1 MLTLLLLRHA
11 KSSWDDPSLDDFDR
25 PLAKR
30 GTRAATAIGSY
41 LRAEGL
47 KPGLVLCSASV
58 RTRATLALALCELDD
73 PPPEIATS
81 DELYLA
87 GADAVLAELRRAGGT
102 TPTVMVVGHNPGLHA
117 LALSLSADGDRK
129 ALADL
134 AMKFPTGA
142 LAVIT
147 FDCARWSEIKPAGGR
162 LARFKTPRGLA

>member
-11 KSSWDDPSLDDFDR
+11 KSSWDDPELDDFDR

-30 GTRAATAIGSY
+30 GTRAASAIGSF
-41 LRAEGL
+41 LADTGL
-47 KPGLVLCSASV
+47 KPGLVLCSAAV
-58 RTRATLALALCELDD
+58 RTRATLALMLFELDD
-73 PPPEIATS
+73 PPPEVVTS
-81 DELYLA
+81 ESLYLA
-87 GADAVLAELRRAGGT
+87 GADAVLAELRRAGGE

-117 LALSLSADGDRK
+117 LALSLSGDGDRK

-147 FDCARWSEIKPAGGR
+147 FDCASWSEIKPAGGR
-162 LARFKTPRGLA
+162 LERFITPRGLA